1 MGKGKLLY
9 TNLIIPITYSMDKLK
24 EIMAL
29 SKPKAKVVLNKDLI
43 QQQKDN
49 FAKEQEEAKR
59 IKQEEEERRLKEV
72 E

>member
-1 MGKGKLLY
+1 
-9 TNLIIPITYSMDKLK
+9 MDKLK